1 MAPMALSD
9 SKVNNDKSCSK
20 TCLTNYEALKKQY
33 DDLIFKLHETEF
45 KAATYKRGLST
56 VEDQLVTFRKNEVL
70 FSEEVAVLKREV
82 GCKTYEFNM
91 LKTEFEKVKQ
101 EKEGIDF
108 KIEKFENASKDLDKL
123 LESQITDKSKRGLG
137 YHVVPPPYTL
147 IYNAPPKLDLSNSGL
162 EEFQQP
168 EFEGY
173 RPKDNKNVSIGA
185 PIIEDWESDNDD
197 KRKPKSKVEKK
208 IGVSKTVSPTVSKI
222 EFVRPKQQEKPVR
235 KPVKYAEMYRSGPI
249 SLNTAR
255 QSYLDAV
262 CCCSSRQVNTARSK
276 AVVNVVR
283 TNQGNPETKL
293 EDLVRLNSPEDKEFI
308 DATVLLLIKVE
319 LGLGVN
325 DNEEKPCT
333 DNAKITRKRSLPHV
347 FTMSTNITDHPIIS
361 EISGTYFPEELPGIP
376 SYSLRFI
383 DQLQAPKHFSNNDF
397 TIEVPSVSSERSRTF
412 PRLLFSHTYGH
423 YEFMVMPYWSSTKLQ
438 PEFYGLDEPIVHE
451 FLDKVRPIEF
461 IGEINTKIPSANF
474 GDKVAFLV
482 SHYFRQRNYYGSA
495 KPYPSTKL
503 MRKGP
508 EVLYGTKSEEN
519 SFEELKQCLVS
530 EPILT
535 TLHLVSCGFQIL
547 YDAFKISTNL
557 GKANVVA
564 EVFELEVGMI
574 DGIKVEE
581 EIIRLT
587 KLCLPEILHFR
598 ESLMT
603 EAHCSHIFDSSRKVL
618 QKAWGTRLK
627 IRTDFHP
634 EPDDSRSKK
643 LRNAQTRQKITPTD
657 HSVAEALE
665 FSRVNM
671 FLENIHLHVESGVLV
686 SRASLCQR
694 FHRTSLRLLESRCEV
709 PIVWRYHPQLSH
721 VTQSVSCIIT
731 HSYNIILFTI
741 SLSIDSDPEDLSYT
755 EEP

>member
-1 MAPMALSD
+1 MSD
-9 SKVNNDKSCSK
+9 GEHSYRLLNSLAACSGSRGSMLPTNSQIRFAKEYGTGLNLRRDGLVNAFK
-20 TCLTNYEALKKQY
+20 TR
-33 DDLIFKLHETEF
+33 I
-45 KAATYKRGLST
+45 
-56 VEDQLVTFRKNEVL
+56 
-70 FSEEVAVLKREV
+70 AV
-82 GCKTYEFNM
+82 Y
-91 LKTEFEKVKQ
+91 
-101 EKEGIDF
+101 
-108 KIEKFENASKDLDKL
+108 KFEGDVFWPWWKPISRAKGVDAWSLLYLGSFQRSTAAGTAESMAENFRWCLHKSILDHSHCLQFTDVAQLRCARNIEILRDRDTYDRHKSGDRYQSATQQNNYRGHDQKNNRQGSDRQGGGGECHRSAGTNCL
-123 LESQITDKSKRGLG
+123 SNVGQAVQLQRDCQEEHLVLVSVWSMTDK
-137 YHVVPPPYTL
+137 
-147 IYNAPPKLDLSNSGL
+147 
-162 EEFQQP
+162 
-168 EFEGY
+168 
-173 RPKDNKNVSIGA
+173 
-185 PIIEDWESDNDD
+185 
-197 KRKPKSKVEKK
+197 
-208 IGVSKTVSPTVSKI
+208 
-222 EFVRPKQQEKPVR
+222 
-235 KPVKYAEMYRSGPI
+235 
-249 SLNTAR
+249 
-255 QSYLDAV
+255 
-262 CCCSSRQVNTARSK
+262 
-276 AVVNVVR
+276 
-283 TNQGNPETKL
+283 
-293 EDLVRLNSPEDKEFI
+293 
-308 DATVLLLIKVE
+308 
-319 LGLGVN
+319 
-325 DNEEKPCT
+325 
-333 DNAKITRKRSLPHV
+333 
-347 FTMSTNITDHPIIS
+347 
-361 EISGTYFPEELPGIP
+361 
-376 SYSLRFI
+376 FI